1 MIRYIDT
8 HAHLY
13 AEEFDLDRTAVIDRA
28 VQSGVTKILLPN
40 IDLQSLDGM
49 KSLTEA
55 YPQNCFAMLGLHP
68 CSVDDQ
74 YKSILTTIESAME
87 NLKIKAIG
95 EIGIDLYWD
104 ITFKNQQIDAFLIQC
119 NWANRMEL
127 PIAIHTRNAT
137 RETLDALNT
146 LEKQPGGVF
155 HCFGGTLEEAYE
167 IIDLGYSLG
176 IGGVL
181 TYKNS
186 NLAAILPQI
195 SLDKIILETDSP
207 YLSPAPYR
215 GKRNE
220 SMYIPLIAQK
230 LAEVYGLPIE
240 TIAEKTTRNACE
252 LFNI

>member
-1 MIRYIDT
+1 MINYTDT

-13 AEEFDLDRTAVIDRA
+13 AEEFDLDRSEVIARA
-28 VQSGVTKILLPN
+28 IENGVTKILLPN
-40 IDLQSLDGM
+40 IDTQSLDGM
-49 KSLTEA
+49 KSLIEA
-55 YPQNCFAMLGLHP
+55 YPKNCFAMLGLHP

-74 YKSILTTIESAME
+74 YKSTLASIESAIQ
-87 NLKIKAIG
+87 NIPIKAIG

-104 ITFKNQQIDAFLIQC
+104 TTFKHQQIDAFLMQC

-127 PIAIHTRNAT
+127 PVAIHTRNAT

-146 LEKQPGGVF
+146 LKKQPGGVF
-155 HCFGGTLEEAYE
+155 HCFGGTLDEAHE

-186 NLAAILPQI
+186 NLASILPQI
-195 SLDKIILETDSP
+195 SLDYILLETDAP
-207 YLSPAPYR
+207 YLSPAPFR

-220 SMYIPLIAQK
+220 SMHIPLIANK
-230 LAEVYGLPIE
+230 LSEVYSLPIE
-240 TIAEKTTRNACE
+240 TIAEITTRNACQ
-252 LFNI
+252 LFKI

>member
-40 IDLQSLDGM
+40 IDLQSLEGM

-155 HCFGGTLEEAYE
+155 HCFGGTLEEAHE

-207 YLSPAPYR
+207 YLSPTPYR

>member
-1 MIRYIDT
+1 MISYVDT

-13 AEEFDLDRTAVIDRA
+13 AEEFDADRSEVIARA
-28 VQSGVTKILLPN
+28 IQNGVTKILLPN
-40 IDLQSLDGM
+40 IDLHSLEGM
-49 KSLTEA
+49 KSLTDT

-68 CSVDDQ
+68 CSVDEH
-74 YKSILTTIESAME
+74 YKATLTSIESAIQ
-87 NLKIKAIG
+87 NIVVKSIG

-104 ITFKNQQIDAFLIQC
+104 TTFKNQQIDAFLIQC
-119 NWANRMEL
+119 HWANRMDL

-155 HCFGGTLEEAYE
+155 HCFGGTLEEANE

-176 IGGVL
+176 IGGVV

-186 NLAAILPQI
+186 NLAGILPQI
-195 SLDKIILETDSP
+195 SLDKIVLETDAP
-207 YLSPAPYR
+207 YLSPSPFR

-220 SMYIPLIAQK
+220 SMHIPIIANK
-230 LAEVYGLPIE
+230 LAEIYGVPVE
-240 TIAEKTTRNACE
+240 VIAERTTFNACQ
-252 LFNI
+252 LFNL

>member
-1 MIRYIDT
+1 VIRYIDT

-40 IDLQSLDGM
+40 IDLQSLVGL

-74 YKSILTTIESAME
+74 YKSMLTTIESAME

-104 ITFKNQQIDAFLIQC
+104 TTFKNQQIDAFLIQC
-119 NWANRMEL
+119 HWANRMEL

-155 HCFGGTLEEAYE
+155 HCFGGTLEEAHE

-186 NLAAILPQI
+186 NLASILPQI
-195 SLDKIILETDSP
+195 SLDKIILETDAP
-207 YLSPAPYR
+207 YLSPAPFR

-220 SMYIPLIAQK
+220 SMHITLIAKK

-240 TIAEKTTRNACE
+240 TIAEKTTRNACQ

>member
-1 MIRYIDT
+1 VIRYIDT

-13 AEEFDLDRTAVIDRA
+13 AEEFDTDRSEVITRA
-28 VQSGVTKILLPN
+28 IQNGVTKILLPN
-40 IDLQSLDGM
+40 IDIQSLDGM
-49 KSLTEA
+49 KILTET

-74 YKSILTTIESAME
+74 YKSALTKIESAIQKV
-87 NLKIKAIG
+87 KIKAIG
-95 EIGIDLYWD
+95 EIGVDLYWD
-104 ITFKNQQIDAFLIQC
+104 TTFKNQQIDAFLMQC
-119 NWANRMEL
+119 QWANRLEL
-127 PIAIHTRNAT
+127 PVAIHTRNAT

-155 HCFGGTLEEAYE
+155 HCFGGTLEEAHE

-186 NLAAILPQI
+186 NLATILPHI
-195 SLDKIILETDSP
+195 SLDKIVLETDSP

-220 SMYIPLIAQK
+220 SMHIPLIAKK
-230 LAEVYGLPIE
+230 LAEIYDLSIE
-240 TIAEKTTRNACE
+240 MVAEKTTYNASQ
-252 LFNI
+252 LFKI

>member
-1 MIRYIDT
+1 MISYIDT

-13 AEEFDLDRTAVIDRA
+13 AEEFDTDRSAVIERA
-28 VQSGVTKILLPN
+28 IQNGVTKILLPN

-49 KSLTEA
+49 KSLIET

-74 YKSILTTIESAME
+74 YKSILTAIESAIQ
-87 NLKIKAIG
+87 NVKIKAIG

-104 ITFKNQQIDAFLIQC
+104 TTFKNQQIDAFLIQC
-119 NWANRMEL
+119 LWANHMEL

-137 RETLDALNT
+137 RETLDVLNT

-167 IIDLGYSLG
+167 IINLGYSLG

-186 NLAAILPQI
+186 NLADILPQI
-195 SLDKIILETDSP
+195 SLDKIILETDAP
-207 YLSPAPYR
+207 YLSPAPFR

-220 SMYIPLIAQK
+220 SMHIPLIAKK

-240 TIAEKTTRNACE
+240 TIAEKTTNNACQ

>member
-1 MIRYIDT
+1 MIRFIDT

-13 AEEFDLDRTAVIDRA
+13 AEEFDLDRSEVIGRA
-28 VQSGVTKILLPN
+28 IENGVTKILLPN
-40 IDLQSLDGM
+40 IDIQSIDGL
-49 KSLTEA
+49 KSLVET

-74 YKSILTTIESAME
+74 YKSVLAEIESATQSI
-87 NLKIKAIG
+87 KINAIG

-104 ITFKNQQIDAFLIQC
+104 TTFKNQQIDAFVVQC
-119 NWANRMEL
+119 HWANRMEK

-155 HCFGGTLEEAYE
+155 HCFGGTLEEAHE

-195 SLDKIILETDSP
+195 SLDHILLETDAP
-207 YLSPAPYR
+207 YLSPAPHR

-220 SMYIPLIAQK
+220 SMYISIIAKK
-230 LAEVYGLPIE
+230 LAEVYDLPVE
-240 TIAEKTTRNACE
+240 TIAEITTRNACQ
-252 LFNI
+252 LFKI